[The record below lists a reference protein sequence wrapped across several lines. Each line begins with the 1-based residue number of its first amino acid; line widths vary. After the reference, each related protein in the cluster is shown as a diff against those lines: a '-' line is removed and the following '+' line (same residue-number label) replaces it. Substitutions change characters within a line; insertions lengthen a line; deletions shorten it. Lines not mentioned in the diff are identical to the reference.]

1 MSPTS
6 GAVRFNFL
14 EADFPLLIRGVSF
27 RLLPGSRQT
36 IQSRRFGFIALG
48 WDYNGATR
56 MALTSGTKLGPYE
69 IQSPLG
75 AGGMGEVYRAL
86 DTRLD
91 RVVAIKVLAS
101 HLSSSPELKQRM
113 EREARSISSLNHPHI
128 CHLYDIG
135 SQDGTDYLVMEFLEG
150 ETLAERLRKGAMSLN
165 EVIKIGITV
174 AEALAVAHRHSIVHR
189 DLKPGNI
196 MLTQGG
202 AKLMDF
208 GLAKPVG
215 VQTRASGS
223 GAAPSFTAVATLS
236 GPSPLSPLTTAG
248 SIIGTIQYMSPE
260 QIEGKDADTR
270 SDIFAFG
277 AVLYEM
283 ATGSKPFQ
291 GKSQISLASSIL
303 EKDPEPISALKPLTP
318 TAFEHVV
325 TTCLQKNPEERFQTA
340 HDVKLELQW
349 IAADR
354 SAPAVAAL
362 PPSPLHTRE
371 RLGWAVA
378 AVIAMALGVVAGIF
392 FNRPIQSAQSTRTV
406 INPPA
411 NSTLSLT
418 GDFAG
423 PPVLSPDGVS
433 IAFVATGAD
442 GKTALWIRPMNAL
455 EGHMLPGTEGAIFPF
470 WSPDGRALG
479 FFADGKLKTIDLNGG
494 SALVVCDAPFGRG
507 GAWGPGGVI
516 LLSPGTQTPMMRVIA
531 SGGTP
536 VPVTKIDTAH
546 HTSHRWPSFLP
557 DGKHY
562 LYLAVNHDS
571 SRSANDTLYYASLDG
586 RENRPLFRSLSNA
599 VYGSGFLLFVHGGQL
614 MAQPFD
620 PATGR
625 LSGEAQSLASGVV
638 DDVSTWHM
646 DASAS
651 HNGLLVLGSGGTADW
666 KLLWMDRSGKQIGT
680 VADKLTNLQTAR
692 MSPQGD
698 RIALQIDT
706 GMNDVWVLDLARG
719 VRTRLTFGP
728 VSNTFPVWS
737 PDGRWI
743 AYNSDRNGHAN
754 LYRKPSDGSGA
765 EELLL
770 TDEQVAIPTNWSRDG
785 KYLLYSRG
793 PVGNN
798 EIWALPLEGERK
810 PWPVVGRTAN
820 SFSADGHLSPN
831 GRWIAYTSNESG
843 NPEVYVVAFRGG
855 QGKWQASTNGGAQ
868 PKWSRD
874 GKELYYANGNSRTVF
889 VVPVKEAGG
898 ALQFGAAQPLV
909 TNTATTQFFYDVS
922 PDGKKILLNMVSQ
935 QVSQSVTVVTNFTAG
950 LKK

>member
-1 MSPTS
+1 M
-6 GAVRFNFL
+6 A
-14 EADFPLLIRGVSF
+14 
-27 RLLPGSRQT
+27 
-36 IQSRRFGFIALG
+36 IA
-48 WDYNGATR
+48 A
-56 MALTSGTKLGPYE
+56 GTKLGPYE

-91 RVVAIKVLAS
+91 RAVAVKVLAS

-113 EREARSISSLNHPHI
+113 EREARAISSLNHPHI

-150 ETLAERLRKGAMSLN
+150 ETLADRLRKGALPLN
-165 EVIKIGITV
+165 EVLKIGIAV
-174 AEALAVAHRHSIVHR
+174 ADALAVAHRQGIVHR

-208 GLAKPVG
+208 GLAKPLG
-215 VQTRASGS
+215 LQARTSGS
-223 GAAPSFTAVATLS
+223 GTAPSFTAVATIS

-248 SIIGTIQYMSPE
+248 SVIGTIQYMSPE
-260 QIEGKDADTR
+260 QIEGKEADAR
-270 SDIFAFG
+270 SDIFALG

-283 ATGSKPFQ
+283 ATGRRPFA

-303 EKDPEPISALKPLTP
+303 EADPEPVRNLNPLTP
-318 TAFEHVV
+318 PAFEHVL

-354 SAPAVAAL
+354 TAPTPASS
-362 PPSPLHTRE
+362 PSSSSHKRE
-371 RLGWAVA
+371 RLVWAA
-378 AVIAMALGVVAGIF
+378 GAVIAMVVGIVAGILL
-392 FNRPIQSAQSTRTV
+392 NRPIQPAQSIRTV
-406 INPPA
+406 IDPPA
-411 NSTLSLT
+411 NSALSLT

-423 PPVLSPDGVS
+423 PPVLSPDGTS
-433 IAFVATGAD
+433 IAFVAVGAD
-442 GKTALWIRPMNAL
+442 GKTALWVRPMNVL
-455 EGHMLPGTEGAIFPF
+455 EAHPLPGTEGAIFPF
-470 WSPDGRALG
+470 WSPDGRTLG
-479 FFADGKLKTIDLNGG
+479 FFADGKLKTVDLNGG
-494 SALVVCDAPFGRG
+494 SPLVICDAPFGRG

-516 LLSPGTQTPMMRVIA
+516 LFSPNTQTALMRVNA

-536 VPVTKIDTAH
+536 VSATKIDAAE
-546 HTSHRWPSFLP
+546 HTSHRWPAFLP

-586 RENRPLFRSLSNA
+586 GENRPLFRSLSNA
-599 VYGSGFLLFVHGGQL
+599 VYSSGFLLFVRGDQL
-614 MAQPFD
+614 MAQSFD
-620 PATGR
+620 PAAGR

-638 DDVSTWHM
+638 NDVSTWHI

-651 HNGLLVLGSGGTADW
+651 DNGLLVVGNGGTADW
-666 KLLWMDRSGKQIGT
+666 KLLWMDRKGKQIGT

-692 MSPQGD
+692 ISPQGD
-698 RIALQIDT
+698 RIALEIDT
-706 GMNDVWVLDLARG
+706 GAIDVWVLDLARG

-728 VSNTFPVWS
+728 VSNTLPVWS
-737 PDGRWI
+737 PDGKWI
-743 AYNSDRNGHAN
+743 AYNSDRNGRSQI
-754 LYRKPSDGSGA
+754 YRKPSDGSGA

-770 TDEQVAIPTNWSRDG
+770 TDEQTAVPTDWSRDG

-793 PVGNN
+793 AAGSR
-798 EIWALPLEGERK
+798 EIWALPLEGEHK
-810 PWPVVGRTAN
+810 PWLVVARTAD
-820 SFSADGHLSPN
+820 SFTSLGHFSPDS
-831 GRWIAYTSNESG
+831 RWIAYVSNESST
-843 NPEVYVVAFRGG
+843 PEVYVVPFRGG
-855 QGKWQASTNGGAQ
+855 QGKWQVSTNGGTQ

-874 GKELYYANGNSRTVF
+874 GRELYYANGTSRTVF
-889 VVPVKEAGG
+889 AVPVKEANT
-898 ALQFGAAQPLV
+898 ALQLGTAQPLV
-909 TNTATTQFFYDVS
+909 TNGATQQFFYDVS
-922 PDGKKILLNMVSQ
+922 PDGKKILLNMASQ
-935 QVSQSVTVVTNFTAG
+935 QVSQSVTVITNFTAG